1 MKKFLFLTTAVFLL
15 LVASMALYAPVA
27 KADAPVDFVVGVTK
41 RSNTGVET
49 PVLNPYVTVRTVDK
63 WVTATNDVPKH
74 IPLNFYP
81 YSGNHL
87 DSDFSGLPDTN
98 DLALYPSISWYQW
111 GIAAK
116 TQLIWCGQRGKVP
129 EGQFEVD
136 VNIADG
142 VNPPYLGAGHWEY
155 QWFEKYGGLTYVASG
170 VQQGTKARVQA
181 VNPRQTSVW
190 FTFVEDPPPPPVI
203 VTPPPSV
210 GSITIA
216 KRGYFGNPTG
226 APSEL
231 KIGET
236 LQRGQ
241 ILISPNGSHKLIV
254 QEDGNLGVYN
264 YHGWLW
270 QKAGAPCNNGTD
282 SVPGDKLVFQADGNL
297 VMPSGTSE
305 TAANIWKSGSSGL
318 NGIVLRM
325 QDDGNLVMYKADGTD
340 AWHSKS
346 PKYLNTSCTN
356 SAEYFNI
363 ALANT
368 KDSERYNSI
377 ANTNTTLAASN
388 EVATAQVLVSNAY
401 PLTGSSVFHSSR
413 DNPSTVNGV
422 WMYPSYTATSG
433 DQQPYWTTV
442 QTPAGQQVEKV
453 QMCID
458 GTCYDKTWSLSCTD
472 NVLKTG
478 TCTFQGLRVF
488 SGITTYVDWW
498 LGPVPV
504 AIPYYPWLQTKNG
517 DVTSAD
523 YQAIKGKITG
533 QVIGSATDRADKKGA
548 RPAASTPTESSFVI
562 AAVSNGPSFCSD
574 SKFALGQVSTSRD
587 NATPQSCVNGGYTP
601 TAVNFDKVKA
611 SIAKAYADNGNGVAK
626 SPVIP
631 DACNPKY
638 ATGVTVPTVFFSSSV
653 NIGCSAGGIQKI
665 DGSATIDFEKT
676 NVSGRGTVWVTGDLT
691 LNKNIKYGAT
701 TNDPKTTPN
710 LVIFVEGD
718 VKIDGGVTQI
728 DASIISMKTISTCT
742 QSGTTGVACSIPLT
756 INGFLASGG
765 KINFARRFYNQATP
779 SPAELINLTSQSTT
793 FPAPGLDRTDIDVTS
808 KLQINGGEFAPRL
821 N

>member
-1 MKKFLFLTTAVFLL
+1 MKKFLFLTIAVFLV
-15 LVASMALYAPVA
+15 LVVSMTLYTPVA
-27 KADAPVDFVVGVTK
+27 KADSPAEFVVGITR

-49 PVLNPYVTVRTVDK
+49 PVLNAIVTARTVRKNVSLQP
-63 WVTATNDVPKH
+63 NNSPKS
-74 IPLNFYP
+74 IPLNPYP
-81 YSGNHL
+81 YYGNHL
-87 DSDFSGLPDTN
+87 SSDGIGLPDTN
-98 DLALYPSISWYQW
+98 DEALFPTISWYQW
-111 GIAAK
+111 GLAFK
-116 TQLIWCGQRGKVP
+116 NNYIWCGNAGGVP

-136 VNIADG
+136 VDIADG
-142 VNPPYLGAGHWEY
+142 RWPPYLGQGHWEY

-190 FTFVEDPPPPPVI
+190 FTFVEDPPAPVV

-241 ILISPNGSHKLIV
+241 VLISPDGSKKLV
-254 QEDGNLGVYN
+254 MQEDGNLAVYN
-264 YHGWLW
+264 YHGPIW
-270 QKAGAPCNNGTD
+270 QAAVQGSNRLA
-282 SVPGDKLVFQADGNL
+282 FQSDGNL
-297 VMPSGTSE
+297 
-305 TAANIWKSGSSGL
+305 ALWKDNTGGLPEALWSSGS
-318 NGIVLRM
+318 NGQEGTVLRM
-325 QDDGNLVMYKADGTD
+325 QNDGNLVMYKDSNPGSTAVWFSRMQKYWNGT
-340 AWHSKS
+340 
-346 PKYLNTSCTN
+346 NTFFAEYVGGTSAPVN
-356 SAEYFNI
+356 SANYLFNS
-363 ALANT
+363 LANT
-368 KDSERYNSI
+368 NSH
-377 ANTNTTLAASN
+377 LAVSN
-388 EVATAQVLVSNAY
+388 EVATSQVLVSNAF
-401 PLTGSSVFHSSR
+401 PLTGSSVFHSSK

-442 QTPAGQQVEKV
+442 TTPAGQQVEKV
-453 QMCID
+453 QMCIN

-478 TCTFQGLRVF
+478 TCTFEGLRVF
-488 SGITTYVDWW
+488 AGITTYVDWW
-498 LGPVPV
+498 MGPVPV

-517 DVTSAD
+517 DVTSSST
-523 YQAIKGKITG
+523 IRG

-562 AAVSNGPSFCSD
+562 AAVVKGDNFCSD
-574 SKFALGQVSTSRD
+574 SRFALGQPLQSRD
-587 NATPQSCVNGGYTP
+587 NATPGSCNTGGYTP
-601 TAVNFDKVKA
+601 SPVNFDKVKA

-626 SPVIP
+626 SPATP
-631 DACNPKY
+631 NACNPKY
-638 ATGVTVPTVFFSSSV
+638 ATGVTATTGAVFFNNV
-653 NIGCSAGGIQKI
+653 DINCPAGGIQKI
-665 DGSATIDFEKT
+665 DGNATINFEKT
-676 NVSGRGTVWVTGDLT
+676 TVQGRGTVWVTGDLT
-691 LNKNIKYGAT
+691 INKNITYGAT

-710 LVIFVEGD
+710 LVIFVEGE

-728 DASIISMKTISTCT
+728 DAAIISMKTISTCT
-742 QSGTTGVACSIPLT
+742 QSGTTGPACSSALV

-765 KINFARRFYNQATP
+765 KIDFARRYFNQATP